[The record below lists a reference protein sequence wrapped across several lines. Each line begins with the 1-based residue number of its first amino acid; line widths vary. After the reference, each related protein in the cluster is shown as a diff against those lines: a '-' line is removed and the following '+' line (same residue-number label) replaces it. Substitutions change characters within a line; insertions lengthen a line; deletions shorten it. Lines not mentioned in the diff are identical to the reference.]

1 MNQPHKSVETSLRR
15 AFELLIQIR
24 EHRHASRLLALAN
37 TYLRMLVHAEQDCVP
52 IVVSIRT
59 VKIRK
64 P

>member
-1 MNQPHKSVETSLRR
+1 VNQPQRSVEMSVRR

-24 EHRHASRLLALAN
+24 EHRHATRLLAFAN
-37 TYLRMLVHAEQDCVP
+37 TYLRMLIDADQDCVP

-59 VKIRK
+59 VKIRE